1 MAPIR
6 RTRHAPTTTRN
17 LTHEN
22 SRSLRYYEYTLYRAS
37 VTVMPDAWRSTEC
50 HVGAKDCR
58 WMTLDEML
66 ADPGINKIN
75 HDVVAMVRDNL

>member
-1 MAPIR
+1 MAYGFHHVDNLIALTMAPIR

-37 VTVMPDAWRSTEC
+37 VTVMPEGLSLEVCNW
-50 HVGAKDCR
+50 
-58 WMTLDEML
+58 
-66 ADPGINKIN
+66 P
-75 HDVVAMVRDNL
+75 